1 MAYINPHDDTICGV
15 VTVVVFGYNF
25 WYNFACCVALI
36 YNISCASVCVPKNE
50 AKKKIVRKLKPLTT
64 CADLRPRA
72 TEHRAPHLASSVE
85 LLQRSRVARPAT
97 GSNSPLNALE
107 PSFVPKNKKFKFQ
120 IL

>member
-50 AKKKIVRKLKPLTT
+50 AKKKIV
-64 CADLRPRA
+64 
-72 TEHRAPHLASSVE
+72 
-85 LLQRSRVARPAT
+85 
-97 GSNSPLNALE
+97 
-107 PSFVPKNKKFKFQ
+107 
-120 IL
+120 